1 MVSLPTAPTAP
12 TGAPHPGGALTR
24 EEAEAL
30 LARGAGSGHAVV
42 AEPLDPSLEASDMT
56 LGMNGVEGVTAEGS
70 VLRALF
76 SQPPSQH
83 ELRRIRQAVGRDIE
97 VMLADPANPEV
108 FRHTFERARALHATP
123 DGFVQRALKVAYD
136 LGASDLRIAVGD
148 PPSVKLSGVVW
159 GRLGEFPPVSEEQAL
174 QAASWCAKRDLSTHQ
189 GPYDLDASAVFADA
203 RLRVALY
210 REIGGWACSLRFLP
224 NQIPQL
230 EALDLPDAINN
241 LANLRRGLVFTTG
254 PTGSGKTT
262 TQAALID
269 KINRTRNVA
278 IVTLENPVEYRH
290 TPQLATIHH
299 REIGTDTESFSRG
312 LDTALRSIPDVILVG
327 ELRNAEEYATAIHL
341 ARTGHLVF
349 ATLHAESVAEALIG
363 VIHAFP
369 EGEQNLIQT
378 ELAATVRAII
388 VQKLVREKSGNRRG
402 QLVCEIMLNTET
414 MAAIVSRGQILQVPS
429 EIQNQR
435 SMGMQLMDDAL
446 AEAVV
451 EGRITE
457 EGGRSEARRV
467 ETFDQRLLELR

>member
-1 MVSLPTAPTAP
+1 MVTTYERNDVRDIVSVELA
-12 TGAPHPGGALTR
+12 
-24 EEAEAL
+24 EEIISRGKRSQAE
-30 LARGAGSGHAVV
+30 VV
-42 AEPLDPSLEASDMT
+42 SEPLHPDPEASDLT
-56 LGMNGVEGVTAEGS
+56 LGMNGVEGIRIEDGVLVT
-70 VLRALF
+70 LF
-76 SQPPSQH
+76 SQPPS
-83 ELRRIRQAVGRDIE
+83 EEMLRRIRHAVGRD
-97 VMLADPANPEV
+97 VAVLLADPANPEV
-108 FRHTFERARALHATP
+108 FQKTFERARDQRKSPEHFVEKAL
-123 DGFVQRALKVAYD
+123 RVARH
-136 LGASDLRIAVGD
+136 LGASDLRVAVGD

-159 GRLGEFPPVSEEQAL
+159 GRLGEFPPVTPEQAL
-174 QAASWCAKRDLSTHQ
+174 QAASWCAKRDLSGHE
-189 GPYDLDASAVFADA
+189 GPFDLDASATFGDS
-203 RLRVALY
+203 RIRVALY

-224 NQIPQL
+224 NDIPEL
-230 EALDLPDAINN
+230 EALNLPEAINN
-241 LANLRRGLVFTTG
+241 LATLRRGLVFTTG

-278 IVTLENPVEYRH
+278 IVTLENPVEFRH
-290 TPQLATIHH
+290 TPKKATIHH
-299 REIGTDTESFSRG
+299 REIGTDTESFERG

-327 ELRNAEEYATAIHL
+327 EIRNPVEYATAIHL

-388 VQKLVREKSGNRRG
+388 VQKLVREAGAEARG

-414 MAAIVSRGQILQVPS
+414 MAAIISRGQILQVPG

-446 AEAVV
+446 AEAVA
-451 EGRITE
+451 EGRISYE
-457 EGGRSEARRV
+457 AGLAEARRP
-467 ETFDQRLLELR
+467 ETFEMRLAELR